1 MRCPPCVRSRLL
13 LAIFPL
19 LALCTAAACSGG
31 DPEAAGATGTRGEAV
46 ASPVVITVSPT
57 YITVENR
64 TGAPLVGG
72 DLEIIAGGAFPPFRT
87 QLPFLET
94 GGKRDL
100 TLNTFRANDGTPF
113 SRTITR
119 ARRVKIAAKDRTGK
133 VYENEVPFN

>member
-1 MRCPPCVRSRLL
+1 MRCPPRVRSRLL

-19 LALCTAAACSGG
+19 LALCTAAACSG
-31 DPEAAGATGTRGEAV
+31 DPEGAGATGTGGDAV

-72 DLEIIAGGAFPPFRT
+72 DMEILENGR
-87 QLPFLET
+87 
-94 GGKRDL
+94 KRDF
-100 TLNTFRANDGTPF
+100 TLNTFRSNDGTPF